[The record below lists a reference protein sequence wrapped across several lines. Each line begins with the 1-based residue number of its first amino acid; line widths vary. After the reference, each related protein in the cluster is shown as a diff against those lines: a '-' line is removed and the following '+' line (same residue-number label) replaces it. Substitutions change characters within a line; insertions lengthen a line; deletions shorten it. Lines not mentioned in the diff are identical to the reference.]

1 MSISPLSRTTY
12 QVPSVKSTKVAE
24 SPPPFPKEITIR
36 LRMLGLLAHKV
47 LEHSP
52 HLFTLIDY
60 IDEKSSRLS
69 YQRCEELFIEAFVH
83 EFDAGQIHNFLDNF
97 FNELDPQ
104 KQQVDI
110 CQLDT
115 AGQKLLWELLA
126 RFYCWEY
133 MGFDSE
139 TPSLEGILEQVQNK
153 TGSSFLLVRPQEITI
168 GQLLKAKF
176 EDIFTAMS
184 ILSPDESLEIKFLL
198 IHYVA
203 LLIVALEKFENE
215 KSADFNL
222 EGPFT
227 IHDLFEEIYFLLLRA
242 PFLSQEENVSLLDLH
257 TTIDYLDPVS
267 LKACFL
273 DLLIADLTEDSDP
286 DYFANAQIIKE
297 VMGKTLFFDYQLK
310 SYLQTLIAQSSKKM
324 LK

>member
-1 MSISPLSRTTY
+1 MSISPLSHTTY
-12 QVPSVKSTKVAE
+12 SIHSVKPTNITERS
-24 SPPPFPKEITIR
+24 PPFPKEITIR
-36 LRMLGLLAHKV
+36 LKMLELLAHKV

-52 HLFTLIDY
+52 HLYTLIDY
-60 IDEKSSRLS
+60 LNEKSSKLC
-69 YQRCEELFIEAFVH
+69 YQKCEELFIEAFVH

-97 FNELDPQ
+97 FNELDPN
-104 KQQVDI
+104 KRQVDI

-133 MGFDSE
+133 MGFDSD

-153 TGSSFLLVRPQEITI
+153 TDSFFLLVAPEEITL
-168 GQLLKAKF
+168 GRLLKAKF

-215 KSADFNL
+215 KTDDFNL
-222 EGPFT
+222 EGTFT
-227 IHDLFEEIYFLLLRA
+227 INDLFEEIYFLLLRA
-242 PFLSQEENVSLLDLH
+242 PFLSQEENISLLDLH
-257 TTIDYLDPVS
+257 KTIDYLDPVS

-273 DLLIADLTEDSDP
+273 DLLTTDLINENDP
-286 DYFANAQIIKE
+286 DYFSNAQIVKE

-324 LK
+324 WK